1 MVGVSRS
8 ARGNPGSQQ
17 NIDNPGN
24 LLFKRSIDL
33 LRHRK
38 IPTIERPKI
47 MKILIVC
54 LTVATFVLSPVAWAG
69 EGKTSGKDKAAC
81 SEKAG
86 CAETAKASA
95 KAGCSEKSCCEKE
108 KVAKKTA
115 KPDEKGAMFLVKR

>member
-33 LRHRK
+33 LRH
-38 IPTIERPKI
+38 
-47 MKILIVC
+47 
-54 LTVATFVLSPVAWAG
+54 
-69 EGKTSGKDKAAC
+69 SGKDKAAC